1 MRTIGLAAICSA
13 SLAIATAGC
22 GGSEEASPTK
32 QEFVSQANSI
42 CQKATHKLEAVGQS
56 FFSGGNGAQLT
67 EADFVNQ
74 KVAPILERDLLD
86 PIEALGAP
94 KGDEDRVSAILNAG
108 HQGLVKLK
116 AHPLLIKAP
125 QGSAK
130 DPFRDLGRLATAYG
144 LHCA

>member
-13 SLAIATAGC
+13 SLAFAAVGC
-22 GGSEEASPTK
+22 GGSEKNSPTK

-42 CQKATHKLEAVGQS
+42 CQKAGHKLEAAGQS
-56 FFSGGNGAQLT
+56 FFTGGGAQKT

-74 KVAPILERDLLD
+74 KVAPIFQHDLLD

-94 KGDEDRVSAILNAG
+94 KGDEDKVSAILDAG
-108 HQGLVKLK
+108 HQAIVKLK

-125 QGSAK
+125 PGSAK

-144 LHCA
+144 LRCA